1 MIHRLVMGLPGHY
14 MVNAYYDVNETVDI
28 EPPASAVPAP

>member
-14 MVNAYYDVNETVDI
+14 MVNAYYDVNEPVDI
-28 EPPASAVPAP
+28 EPPATAVPAP